1 MKLLCAV
8 RRSDQSRSFQIPK
21 GRCAPYLVRLDDGR
35 EAYVPKDTDWYIQR
49 EGSRANEFIAFSR
62 RGKLSSADV
71 MKMRNKN
78 LPVFKKVSKLA
89 LANFDLDRPFC
100 LARSGD
106 MITLADPL
114 ARVDG
119 SPVPALTG
127 SINRSAAIDLSARV
141 RLVDFCAAAARRIN
155 ESFLSR
161 STNEAVSL
169 EHLAAVRP
177 ACSRASAPPRIC
189 RAAEE
194 SL

>member
-1 MKLLCAV
+1 MCAV

-35 EAYVPKDTDWYIQR
+35 EAYVPKDTDLYIQR
-49 EGSRANEFIAFSR
+49 GRGPRAIEFIAFSR
-62 RGKLSSADV
+62 RGKLSSADF
-71 MKMRNKN
+71 MKMRNKD

-100 LARSGD
+100 LTRSGD
-106 MITLADPL
+106 MITLSDPL

-127 SINRSAAIDLSARV
+127 SINQSAAIDLSARV
-141 RLVDFCAAAARRIN
+141 LTVDFCAAAARRIE

-169 EHLAAVRP
+169 EHHAAVRP